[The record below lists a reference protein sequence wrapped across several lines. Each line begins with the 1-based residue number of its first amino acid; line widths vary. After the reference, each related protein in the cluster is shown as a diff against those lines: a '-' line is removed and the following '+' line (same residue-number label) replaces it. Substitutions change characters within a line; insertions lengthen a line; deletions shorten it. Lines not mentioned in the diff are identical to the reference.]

1 VKTIHHVIDMNV
13 PPATVWSAIAEQQGL
28 AGWWSAKVRGDGASV
43 GDRVAF
49 TFAPGF
55 NPVMEVTA
63 RESRVALAWRC
74 VDGHEPWTDNTFRF
88 EIAPLDDRRVRLRFW
103 QDYAVEL
110 TDDAFGTYNFNWG
123 YYLESLR
130 LLCTTGAGKPYQ
142 PGSPE
147 E

>member
-1 VKTIHHVIDMNV
+1 MKTIHHVVDMDV
-13 PPATVWSAIAEQQGL
+13 EAATVWSAITEQRGL
-28 AGWWSAKVRGDGASV
+28 AGWWSTKVRAEGASV

-63 RESRVALAWRC
+63 GESGVALAWRC
-74 VDGHEPWTDNTFRF
+74 VDGHEPWSDNTFRF
-88 EIAPLDDRRVRLRFW
+88 EIAPLDDGRVRLRFW

-142 PGSPE
+142 PASPE